1 MFRKGG
7 GPENLH
13 LGAVRSVRRVERP
26 VRLSLIC
33 NRISASPGCLSR
45 PRGAAITTA
54 HWNATLGRTPR
65 ASAESVRM
73 FCWGFSYSARSPG
86 GVSGDL
92 SDLGWLQRLVA
103 LGRWQGI
110 GKVLP
115 SGLDLHG
122 RRAARSWASLVVGR
136 GPSDSPPGASASRRY
151 FLGQSA
157 RKASAWSSEMARDED
172 GSVASPGNFSSS
184 KSVIST
190 VRNVGYL
197 RRDSHAIGILAKDTA
212 RRR

>member
-65 ASAESVRM
+65 ASAESRTM
-73 FCWGFSYSARSPG
+73 SSWGFSSLPRSPG

-92 SDLGWLQRLVA
+92 SDLGWLQRVVA

-122 RRAARSWASLVVGR
+122 RRAADRGHRSWLAGDRRIRRREPAHRAAISWAKARGR
-136 GPSDSPPGASASRRY
+136 RQRGH
-151 FLGQSA
+151 
-157 RKASAWSSEMARDED
+157 RKWREMR
-172 GSVASPGNFSSS
+172 
-184 KSVIST
+184 
-190 VRNVGYL
+190 
-197 RRDSHAIGILAKDTA
+197 TA
-212 RRR
+212 RLPRRGISRHRSR